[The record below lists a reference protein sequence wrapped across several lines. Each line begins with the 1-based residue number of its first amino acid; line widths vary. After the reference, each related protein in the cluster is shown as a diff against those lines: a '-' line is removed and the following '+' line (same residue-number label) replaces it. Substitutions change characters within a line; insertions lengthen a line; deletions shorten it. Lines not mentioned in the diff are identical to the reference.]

1 MENLYD
7 NDKLSRKNN
16 KLNISQFTRDLETKL
31 INLQNNDIIVNE
43 SNEIVKLNYGEPLPS
58 NMSKN
63 MIETVNNHNIKSSE
77 IFIDDHNQPNNIYT
91 NDIIIYT
98 LLFIL
103 LNHNFVITF
112 INYNINNNINTNLII
127 RSLLFLLLLYLIKKI
142 YQV

>member
-7 NDKLSRKNN
+7 NDKQSRKNN

-43 SNEIVKLNYGEPLPS
+43 SNEIVELNYGEPLPS

-63 MIETVNNHNIKSSE
+63 MIETVNNQNLKRSE
-77 IFIDDHNQPNNIYT
+77 ISIDDHNQHNNIYN

-112 INYNINNNINTNLII
+112 INYNINDNTNTNLII
-127 RSLLFLLLLYLIKKI
+127 RSLLFLLLLYLIKKNL
-142 YQV
+142 